1 MYIERERERACLQGA
16 PGAGDGREDN
26 AAVALEAVR
35 GKSEGV
41 AVLGHRRQHHLLR
54 GQEGRHAR
62 ARTQQHVKAKKRVL
76 ASTGESRVG
85 VVRLMRAASL
95 LVLLQVLVA

>member
-1 MYIERERERACLQGA
+1 VRETAARTTRRWHLRRSVAKVRALPFWA
-16 PGAGDGREDN
+16 TAASTIFYEDRKAGTR
-26 AAVALEAVR
+26 A
-35 GKSEGV
+35 
-41 AVLGHRRQHHLLR
+41 
-54 GQEGRHAR
+54 HAH
-62 ARTQQHVKAKKRVL
+62 TQQHVKAKKRVL

>member
-54 GQEGRHAR
+54 GQEGRRAHAHNSMSKQRSVSLHQR
-62 ARTQQHVKAKKRVL
+62 ANL
-76 ASTGESRVG
+76 ALE
-85 VVRLMRAASL
+85 L
-95 LVLLQVLVA
+95 